1 MNKHEEKYCPKCQQ
15 IFLCKVGDVANC
27 QCRLVQLTAEADAF
41 LAKTYFDCLCKDCL
55 EKINEDVRIAAHYR
69 FPTQKEMLIEG
80 LHYYR
85 EGRNWVFTPL
95 YHQLRGYCCG
105 GGCRHCVYGFKKT
118 NSGNP

>member
-15 IFLCKVGDVANC
+15 PFLCKVGDIANC
-27 QCRLVQLTAEADAF
+27 QCRSVQLTAEADAF

-95 YHQLRGYCCG
+95 YHQMRGYCCG
-105 GGCRHCVYGFKKT
+105 GGCRHCVYGFKKK
-118 NSGNP
+118 